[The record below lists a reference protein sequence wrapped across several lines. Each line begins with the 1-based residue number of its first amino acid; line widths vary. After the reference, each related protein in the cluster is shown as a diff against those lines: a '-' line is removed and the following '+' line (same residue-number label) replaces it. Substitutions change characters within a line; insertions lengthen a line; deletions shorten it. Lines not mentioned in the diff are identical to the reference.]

1 MSKLKEIREKKN
13 MSQSQLAKL
22 SGVNFR
28 TIQDYEQ
35 DKRSINKARAQ
46 TVYALSWALGCKI
59 EDLVEFE
66 KGEKGNEH

>member
-1 MSKLKEIREKKN
+1 MSKLKDIREKKN

-35 DKRSINKARAQ
+35 DKRSINKARVQ
-46 TVYALSWALGCKI
+46 TLYALSWALGCKI